1 MRAKRAQKPRF
12 KMRFKPNTKRRYGSR
27 LKSGFKFDFKFSFK
41 TRQKLG
47 LKSKNLLRKCFDFKL
62 KTLLLDDES
71 AKIRLDKYA
80 FIHELILDFNNAQSK
95 DLEGLKHLKR
105 LIYLQISDESLT
117 QGLFNQ
123 IYMLKRLEFLYLF
136 SNLKAQKGSSLYL
149 SAAISRLKRLKVLQ
163 INAQISH
170 LPKEL
175 FTLKRLQ
182 SLCISGLRA
191 ESLSEDL
198 GALKELK
205 ELSLTHSALQSLP
218 DSLGELLNLKSL
230 NLSFSRV
237 KTLPKSIEKLDKLE
251 LLDLSHTQIQRL
263 DFNIKA
269 LKNLKCLKIHGL
281 EFKNEDFNEDEFLYT
296 LEESLMN
303 RAF

>member
-1 MRAKRAQKPRF
+1 
-12 KMRFKPNTKRRYGSR
+12 MRFKPNTKRRYGSR
-27 LKSGFKFDFKFSFK
+27 LKSGFKFDFK

-47 LKSKNLLRKCFDFKL
+47 LKSKNLLRKCLDFKP
-62 KTLLLDDES
+62 KTLVLDDES
-71 AKIRLDKYA
+71 AKTRLDKYA
-80 FIHELILDFNNAQSK
+80 FLSELILDFNNAQSK
-95 DLEGLKHLKR
+95 DLQGLKRLKR
-105 LIYLQISDESLT
+105 LIYLQISDKSLT
-117 QGLFNQ
+117 QGLLNQ
-123 IYMLKRLEFLYLF
+123 ICTLKRLEFLYLF
-136 SNLKAQKGSSLYL
+136 SNLKTQKGSSLHL
-149 SAAISRLKRLKVLQ
+149 GAAISRLKRLKVLQ
-163 INAQISH
+163 INTQISH

-175 FTLKRLQ
+175 FRLKRLQ

-218 DSLGELLNLKSL
+218 DSLGALLNLKSL

-281 EFKNEDFNEDEFLYT
+281 EFKDEDFNEDEFLYK
-296 LEESLMN
+296 LEESLMSK
-303 RAF
+303 AF